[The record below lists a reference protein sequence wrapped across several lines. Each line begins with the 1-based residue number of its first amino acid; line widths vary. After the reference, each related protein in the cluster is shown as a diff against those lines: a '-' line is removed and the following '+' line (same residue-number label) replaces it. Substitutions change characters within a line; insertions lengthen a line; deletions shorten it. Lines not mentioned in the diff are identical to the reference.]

1 MTAQTTRPV
10 ALIVGG
16 TSGIGLAT
24 ARALHAHGFDLVVTG
39 RNPHTLADARSALPA
54 EVVALE
60 ADVASLADAERVA
73 TELERRFGRVDL
85 ALFNAA
91 VVRMAP
97 LEAVDE
103 SSFDELL
110 AVNLKGHVFL
120 LQRILPLLGPGSS
133 VVFTSSTLSE
143 RGFSGASIYSATKG
157 AQLSLMRALAVEL
170 APRGIRV
177 NAVSP
182 GPTET
187 PALGKL
193 GLPPEQLEGMKQS
206 LTARIPLGRFGAAE
220 EVANTVAFLASPAA
234 AFITGATIAVDG
246 GFGAG

>member
-1 MTAQTTRPV
+1 V

-24 ARALHAHGFDLVVTG
+24 ARALDAQGFAVVVTG
-39 RNPHTLADARSALPA
+39 RNPDTLADAARALPA
-54 EVVALE
+54 DVVALE
-60 ADVASLADAERVA
+60 ADVSSLADAERVA
-73 TELERRFGRVDL
+73 AELGRRFGGVDL

-91 VVRMAP
+91 IVRMTP

-103 SSFDELL
+103 TSFDELL

-120 LQRILPLLGPGSS
+120 LQKILPLLRPGSS
-133 VVFTSSTLSE
+133 VVFTSSTLSDK
-143 RGFSGASIYSATKG
+143 GFAGASIYSATKG

-193 GLPPEQLEGMKQS
+193 GLPPAELAGLKQA

-220 EVANTVAFLASPAA
+220 EVASTVAFLASPAA
-234 AFITGATIAVDG
+234 AFVTGATIAVDG